1 MPKSPDVVP
10 ESQDVVPRPPDIVP
24 ESQDVVPKPPD
35 YIETRDEMPGTSSGE
50 TVSLSDIVSNMST
63 AEKTAVRTLK
73 VNSNVRDLAGIEEFT
88 NLERLDLKEAVKLE
102 TVDLRG
108 NSSVKSVDVSGNVA
122 VKTLTLTGSRVET
135 LDAHGCENLEA
146 VNVSGCETLRTLD
159 VSATPITSLN
169 AENCTVLEVIDCSD
183 CRLEELKLSGCEN
196 LNVLNCS
203 NNSLHMLDAYMFG
216 RLSELLCYNQRITGW
231 RIGRV
236 FSFVEQFAGLLAA
249 ADDEADSGVEN
260 IINLKAWDADGNE
273 ITAEYDSETGTAIFG
288 GIPEKIAYDY
298 VTGFEDVLMD
308 VTIFTVENVD
318 EGGTRFNTSSGGC
331 NVGISLS
338 VLAAWI
344 LLKMLK
350 RKRE

>member
-1 MPKSPDVVP
+1 MPD
-10 ESQDVVPRPPDIVP
+10 
-24 ESQDVVPKPPD
+24 
-35 YIETRDEMPGTSSGE
+35 TSSGG
-50 TVSLSDIVSNMST
+50 TVSLSDIVSNMTT

-73 VNSNVRDLAGIEEFT
+73 VNSNVSDLAGIEEFT

-203 NNSLHMLDAYMFG
+203 NNRLHMLDAYMFE

-236 FSFVEQFAGLLAA
+236 FSFVEMFTGLVNASA
-249 ADDEADSGVEN
+249 STDSGVEN
-260 IINLKAWDADGNE
+260 IINLKAWDADGKE
-273 ITAEYDSETGTAIFG
+273 IPAEYDRDTGTATFG
-288 GIPEKIAYDY
+288 GLPREITYDY
-298 VTGFEDVLMD
+298 ITGFGDVKMD
-308 VTIFTVENVD
+308 VTVSAEKSGI
-318 EGGTRFNTSSGGC
+318 EGVGPNGGGC
-331 NVGISLS
+331 NTEFAFSVFTMGIVITLFR
-338 VLAAWI
+338 
-344 LLKMLK
+344 KK
-350 RKRE
+350 RG